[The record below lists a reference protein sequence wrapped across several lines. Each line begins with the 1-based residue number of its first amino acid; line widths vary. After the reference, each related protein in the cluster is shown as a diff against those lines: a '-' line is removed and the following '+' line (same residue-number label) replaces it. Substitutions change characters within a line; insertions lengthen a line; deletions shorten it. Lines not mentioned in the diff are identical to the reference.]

1 MKVSNIKVSKKIIA
15 WAILSIILQV
25 GGLYILDN
33 FVFKQSSY
41 FRSKKIEIQK
51 DKTKDI
57 NATIPT
63 GAEAINVSYDGKYLT
78 YNNNGNL
85 YIQDT
90 KTGTSTQIITENE
103 GDILYYKWFSDRD
116 RLIIAKKVEKN
127 EECKIRLVTYNPQ
140 NSSETVVSNIC
151 TYQEDMEVKKV
162 SESTITG
169 VYYVDIYKGGL
180 KNTVYRIDINETL
193 TRLSLQTNVL
203 GNMQVI
209 PHEDRLIYEDTV
221 NSKFFA
227 TSPNKQFT
235 FNSNKKLTL
244 LGIDRKDVIYMGE
257 LNGDKIASV
266 IFGKVSE
273 DTSTWKKVTLD
284 SVVSSED
291 LYFSNNSEIL
301 INDNLKGSVKNLTTG
316 NEIEY
321 EGKLIQIKE
330 DFIATMDSSGKLVYK
345 NLKVEEK

>member
-25 GGLYILDN
+25 GVLYVLN
-33 FVFKQSSY
+33 NVVFKLSSD
-41 FRSKKIEIQK
+41 FQSKKIEIQK

-63 GAEAINVSYDGKYLT
+63 DAEAINVSYDGKYLT
-78 YNNNGNL
+78 YNENNNL

-90 KTGTSTQIITENE
+90 KTGTNTKVTTENE
-103 GDILYYKWFSDRD
+103 GNILYYKWLSDRD
-116 RLIIAKKVEKN
+116 RLIIAKKVE
-127 EECKIRLVTYNPQ
+127 EDGEYKIKLVTYSPKD
-140 NSSETVVSNIC
+140 SSETTVSNIC
-151 TYQEDMEVKKV
+151 TYQKDMEVKKV

-169 VYYVDIYKGGL
+169 VYYIDIYKGGL
-180 KNTVYRIDINETL
+180 KSTVYRIDINDTL
-193 TRLSLQTNVL
+193 TKISLQTNVL

-209 PHEDRLIYEDTV
+209 PHEDRL

-227 TSPNKQFT
+227 TSPNKQLT
-235 FNSNKKLTL
+235 FNSNKNLTL

-257 LNGDKIASV
+257 LNGDKIASIV
-266 IFGKVSE
+266 YGKVSE

-284 SVVSSED
+284 SVVNSDD
-291 LYFSNNSEIL
+291 LYFSNESEIL

-330 DFIATMDSSGKLVYK
+330 DFIATVDSSGKLVYK
-345 NLKVEEK
+345 NLKTQNK